1 MNEIAES
8 ELTDYITGEKVPD
21 IGAEANRQAVEKY
34 LVEEKGYLPTDIEVD
49 AKVTLTIGGKP
60 YRTAVDLVVSAGG
73 KRVMAIKC
81 AAGSLG
87 SREREIIA
95 AARLIADH
103 QLPYAVVSDGAT
115 ATLLDTV
122 RGKKAGKGMDAIP
135 SKEEAEAHLANTP
148 RIPYPEERQEREKI
162 IFRTYDSMNVNVQRN
177 L

>member
-1 MNEIAES
+1 MNGTEAEK
-8 ELTDYITGEKVPD
+8 LTDYITGEKVLN

-34 LVEEKGYLPTDIEVD
+34 LVEEKGYLPEDIEVD
-49 AKVTLTIGGKP
+49 AKVTLTIGGEP
-60 YRTAVDLVVSAGG
+60 YRTAVDLVVSTDG
-73 KRVMAIKC
+73 KRVMALKC

-95 AARLIADH
+95 AARLLADY
-103 QLPYAVVSDGAT
+103 QLPFAVVSDGST

-122 RGKKAGKGMDAIP
+122 KGKKAGKGMDAIP
-135 SKEEAEAHLANTP
+135 SKEEARAHLAGSLP
-148 RIPYPEERQEREKI
+148 VAYPEERKEREKI